1 MNKRKL
7 NLIKKIIS
15 YDDSVEFHRRVLNKI
30 KKRYK
35 SLPVKEKAKLIEEIK
50 KQFNPE

>member
-7 NLIKKIIS
+7 NLIKEIIS

-30 KKRYK
+30 KKQYR
-35 SLPVKEKAKLIEEIK
+35 SLPAKEKSKLIEEIK
-50 KQFNPE
+50 NQFKD